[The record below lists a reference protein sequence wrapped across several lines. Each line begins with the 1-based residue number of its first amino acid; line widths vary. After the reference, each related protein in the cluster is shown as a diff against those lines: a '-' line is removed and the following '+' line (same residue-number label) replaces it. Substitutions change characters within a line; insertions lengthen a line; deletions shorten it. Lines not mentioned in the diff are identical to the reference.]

1 MLIIPMLPAEL
12 FNGGASLNIQYCFT
26 ETVFGK
32 IIMASTPKG
41 LCYVAF
47 EDDEQKAISN
57 LKSKF
62 PNASYTALCNDY
74 HQQVLHFFGNNWD
87 LKAPITF
94 HVKAT
99 VFQIEIWN
107 ALLQIPLGKL
117 STYGAI
123 AESIGKPMASR
134 AVGTAIG
141 SNPIAFLIP
150 CHRVVQATGKMGGYM
165 WGTQR
170 KKMIIDWESN
180 QGELF

>member
-1 MLIIPMLPAEL
+1 MLPSEL
-12 FNGGASLNIQYCFT
+12 LNDGKSLSIQYCFT
-26 ETVFGK
+26 ETIFGK
-32 IIMASTPKG
+32 VIMASTAKG

-47 EDDEQKAISN
+47 EDDEQKALIN
-57 LKSKF
+57 LKLKF
-62 PNASYTALCNDY
+62 PNANYLENYNEY
-74 HQQVLHFFGNNWD
+74 HQQALQFFSNNWSS
-87 LKAPITF
+87 KAPITF
-94 HVKAT
+94 HVRAT
-99 VFQIEIWN
+99 DFQLEIWN

-123 AESIGKPMASR
+123 AKSIGKPMASR

-165 WGTQR
+165 WGTER

-180 QGELF
+180 QGKLF